1 MTTSDQNSEQEKPA
15 SPQDRLEEIKK
26 EEKEDASTYYAQ
38 GDSGNKGL
46 TEAEFN
52 EPVPP
57 VDSEEEEMSLLK
69 AVAFL
74 GFGMAALAIIF
85 ILFFIRDLGNKVGD
99 VDAAVATLEQKF
111 GPIKQEMNDGFSR
124 IDQDVSQLKSKV
136 GNYEKMVA
144 VMELKRAKVA
154 IQEVTANGDPDLQAK
169 SAQLV
174 SSINGLLIDL
184 GAGDDLIKAM
194 PPVVAPAASS
204 EAPAAEAPVEEAHVE
219 ETPAPAEPE
228 PAAEAPAAE
237 EPAPGTIE
245 LASEGES
252 AEAEEGEGED
262 GGDEESADEG
272 EEAAGGE
279 EEGGDEGDGEDD
291 EEDEED
297 E

>member
-111 GPIKQEMNDGFSR
+111 GPIKQEMSDGFSR

-154 IQEVTANGDPDLQAK
+154 IQEVTANADPDMQAK

-237 EPAPGTIE
+237 ESAPGTIE

-252 AEAEEGEGED
+252 AEAGEGEGED

-272 EEAAGGE
+272 EEAAGSEG
-279 EEGGDEGDGEDD
+279 GGDEGDGEDD